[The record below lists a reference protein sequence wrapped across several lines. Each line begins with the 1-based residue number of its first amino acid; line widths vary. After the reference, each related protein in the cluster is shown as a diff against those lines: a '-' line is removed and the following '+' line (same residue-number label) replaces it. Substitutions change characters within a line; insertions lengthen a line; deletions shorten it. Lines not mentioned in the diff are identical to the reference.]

1 MIFTYLTKKFYI
13 NIFTVF
19 FIFFLDRISKLYVIY
34 LHDKRF
40 GGDLFSSDY
49 LNINLIWNEGIA
61 FGLFAF
67 EESEFYNFLTLFI
80 SLIISVIIYMVI
92 KSNGLKRFALLMIIG
107 GALGNLYDRV
117 VFLAVPDFID
127 FHIGNFHWFTFNI
140 ADIFISVGVIF
151 MILLEFIDNNKEK
164 RKEEKKNYTNYFFF
178 SFFIRLPIIAKIYCP
193 NKKSWW

>member
-1 MIFTYLTKKFYI
+1 MILTYLTKKFYI

-34 LHDKRF
+34 LHDKKF

-151 MILLEFIDNNKEK
+151 MILLEFIDNNKD
-164 RKEEKKNYTNYFFF
+164 
-178 SFFIRLPIIAKIYCP
+178 KI
-193 NKKSWW
+193 NE